1 MARSVCLER
10 NHPSEVLGVCSSGNG
25 LEACRG
31 AGQDRMGP
39 LAVGTEWHPAGD
51 RCRSGVTQGEAVWC
65 CD

>member
-39 LAVGTEWHPAGD
+39 LGCGNRVAPSG
-51 RCRSGVTQGEAVWC
+51 RSV
-65 CD
+65 